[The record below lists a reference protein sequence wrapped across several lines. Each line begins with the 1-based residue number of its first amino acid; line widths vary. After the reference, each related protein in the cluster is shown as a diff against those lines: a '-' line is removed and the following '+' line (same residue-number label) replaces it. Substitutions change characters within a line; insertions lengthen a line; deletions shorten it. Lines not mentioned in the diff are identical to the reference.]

1 MVRERA
7 PEYLRPNESA
17 DAEDVVDLPVVL
29 SNLFITILS
38 TASPHLSAA
47 VRAGGG
53 GGERDLRGGV
63 KGRRKERVHASYC
76 CKGCEYQ
83 QYGINW

>member
-53 GGERDLRGGV
+53 GGEREICVEGV

-76 CKGCEYQ
+76 CKGL
-83 QYGINW
+83 